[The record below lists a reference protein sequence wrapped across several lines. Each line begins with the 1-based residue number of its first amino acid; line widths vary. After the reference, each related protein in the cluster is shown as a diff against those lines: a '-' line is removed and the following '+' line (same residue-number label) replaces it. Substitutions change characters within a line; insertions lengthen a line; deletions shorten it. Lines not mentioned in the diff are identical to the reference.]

1 MKNKFFVIIL
11 MVCFLLPF
19 SNVFSQNQSE
29 SNETTVEELFL
40 QSIELTVIGEM
51 ATNSSRESK
60 LDALAAIE
68 DMVENG
74 RASDND
80 QDLVS
85 VLEFLSMEGNGI
97 QIRESGL
104 LINNFPEVRRRA
116 CESLGKLGGE
126 GAKASLINV
135 LLTEEEPMVLAEAA
149 YGLGTIG
156 INDDNQVTQA
166 LAYSILGQ
174 NIMSPD
180 NNYAFAVLLAFE
192 KIAES
197 NNGVDDPSAIRAL
210 VRIQNGNYIKTVQRK
225 AKSVIDKLRTY

>member
-1 MKNKFFVIIL
+1 MKNKFFTIIIL
-11 MVCFLLPF
+11 AFFFMPIVSLFAQQQ
-19 SNVFSQNQSE
+19 SNEQ
-29 SNETTVEELFL
+29 ETTVEELFL

-51 ATNSSRESK
+51 ATNISREAK

-68 DMVENG
+68 EMIDEG
-74 RASDND
+74 RTSDNN

-85 VLEFLSMEGNGI
+85 ILEYLSMEGNGI
-97 QIRESGL
+97 QMRESGL
-104 LINNFPEVRRRA
+104 LINNFPEVRRRS

-126 GAKASLINV
+126 SAKASLINV

-156 INDDNQVTQA
+156 INKDNQVTQA

-174 NIMSPD
+174 NIMTPD

-197 NNGVDDPSAIRAL
+197 NNGIDDPSAIRAL
-210 VRIQNGNYIKTVQRK
+210 IRIQNGNYIKTVQRK
-225 AKSVIDKLRTY
+225 AKSVIDKLRTF

>member
-1 MKNKFFVIIL
+1 MKNKFFTIIIL
-11 MVCFLLPF
+11 FFVLMPISTLFAQQQ
-19 SNVFSQNQSE
+19 SNDK
-29 SNETTVEELFL
+29 ETTVEELFL

-51 ATNSSRESK
+51 ATNTSRDAK
-60 LDALAAIE
+60 LDALEAIE
-68 DMVENG
+68 EMIGEG
-74 RASDND
+74 RTSGND

-85 VLEFLSMEGNGI
+85 ILEYLSMEGNGT
-97 QIRESGL
+97 QMRESGL
-104 LINNFPEVRRRA
+104 LINNFPEVRRRS

-126 GAKASLINV
+126 SAKASLINV

-156 INDDNQVTQA
+156 INKDNQVTQA

-174 NIMSPD
+174 NIMTPD

-197 NNGVDDPSAIRAL
+197 NNGIDDPSAIRAL
-210 VRIQNGNYIKTVQRK
+210 IRIQNGNYIKTVQRK
-225 AKSVIDKLRTY
+225 AKSVIDKLRTF

>member
-1 MKNKFFVIIL
+1 MENKFFTIIIL
-11 MVCFLLPF
+11 VSLLIPI
-19 SNVFSQNQSE
+19 SNVCSQDQS
-29 SNETTVEELFL
+29 NDKETTVEELFL

-51 ATNSSRESK
+51 ATDTSRDAK

-68 DMVENG
+68 DMIENG
-74 RASDND
+74 RASAND

-85 VLEFLSMEGNGI
+85 ILEYLSMEGNGN
-97 QIRESGL
+97 QMKEAGL
-104 LINNFPEVRRRA
+104 LINNFPEVRRRS
-116 CESLGKLGGE
+116 CESLGKIGGE
-126 GAKASLINV
+126 SAKASLINV

-149 YGLGTIG
+149 YALGTIG
-156 INDDNQVTQA
+156 INKDNQVTQA
-166 LAYSILGQ
+166 LSYSILGQ

-197 NNGVDDPSAIRAL
+197 NNGIEDPGAIRAL

-225 AKSVIDKLRTY
+225 AKSVIAKLRTY

>member
-1 MKNKFFVIIL
+1 MKNKFFTIIIL
-11 MVCFLLPF
+11 VTILIPI
-19 SNVFSQNQSE
+19 STVFSQNQS
-29 SNETTVEELFL
+29 NDKETTVEELFL

-51 ATNSSRESK
+51 ATATSRDSK

-68 DMVENG
+68 EMIENG
-74 RASDND
+74 RGSGDN

-85 VLEFLSMEGNGI
+85 ILEYLSMEGNGN
-97 QIRESGL
+97 QMRESGL
-104 LINNFPEVRRRA
+104 LINNFPEVRRRS
-116 CESLGKLGGE
+116 CESLGELGGE
-126 GAKASLINV
+126 SAKASLINV

-156 INDDNQVTQA
+156 INKDNQVTQA

-174 NIMSPD
+174 NILTPD

-197 NNGVDDPSAIRAL
+197 NHGIEDPGAIRAL